1 MSSDEMP
8 ESIQNNFNN
17 FWNIYGKNIS
27 SMTKSAK
34 VDLGPGVMI
43 VDVKMIE
50 NKLNNKE
57 SEENSAES
65 YYATYDSLPDFIK
78 NIKEFTEKIE
88 KSKENNMIYTIL
100 LYGMYHTMIGNE
112 IESD

>member
-34 VDLGPGVMI
+34 
-43 VDVKMIE
+43 
-50 NKLNNKE
+50 
-57 SEENSAES
+57 
-65 YYATYDSLPDFIK
+65 
-78 NIKEFTEKIE
+78 
-88 KSKENNMIYTIL
+88 
-100 LYGMYHTMIGNE
+100 
-112 IESD
+112 